1 MKQGKQIRVMLVDDH
16 LVVRSGLG
24 AVLMSEED
32 LSLVGE
38 ADNGEDAIRMCER
51 LQPDVVLMDLMMP
64 VMDGVTATKI
74 IREKWLNINV
84 IALTSFKE
92 KDMVEGALKAG
103 AISYLLKT
111 VSAEEL
117 ISAIRSAVIGQ
128 SKLSPEATQVLVQK
142 LKEPDAINY
151 DLTQREKEILALMVE
166 GLPNIEI
173 GNRLVV
179 SQSTVKFHVSNVLS
193 KLGVNSRTEAVSL
206 ALKHHLVK

>member
-1 MKQGKQIRVMLVDDH
+1 MKQGKPIRVMLVDDH

-38 ADNGEDAIRMCER
+38 AGNGEDAIRMCER

-92 KDMVEGALKAG
+92 KDMVEGALKKRRNRPIKIVSGSYPSACAEVKRAG
-103 AISYLLKT
+103 CNKL
-111 VSAEEL
+111 
-117 ISAIRSAVIGQ
+117 RSN
-128 SKLSPEATQVLVQK
+128 AT
-142 LKEPDAINY
+142 
-151 DLTQREKEILALMVE
+151 
-166 GLPNIEI
+166 
-173 GNRLVV
+173 
-179 SQSTVKFHVSNVLS
+179 
-193 KLGVNSRTEAVSL
+193 
-206 ALKHHLVK
+206 

>member
-1 MKQGKQIRVMLVDDH
+1 MQNKQIRVLLVDDH
-16 LVVRSGLG
+16 FVVRSGLG
-24 AVLMSEED
+24 AVLMSTED
-32 LSLVGE
+32 LTLVGE
-38 ADNGEDAIRMCER
+38 AGNGEEAIRMCEK
-51 LQPDVVLMDLMMP
+51 LQPDVVLMYLMMP

-74 IREKWLNINV
+74 IREKWLNINI

-92 KDMVEGALKAG
+92 KDLVEGALKAG

-117 ISAIRSAVIGQ
+117 VSAIRSAVIGQ

-142 LKEPDAINY
+142 IKEPDAINY
-151 DLTQREKEILALMVE
+151 DLTEREKEILALMVE
-166 GLPNIEI
+166 GLPNLEI
-173 GNRLVV
+173 ANRLVV

-193 KLGVNSRTEAVSL
+193 KLSVTSRTEAVSL

>member
-1 MKQGKQIRVMLVDDH
+1 MKQGKPIRVMLVDDH

-38 ADNGEDAIRMCER
+38 AGNGEDAIRMCER

-179 SQSTVKFHVSNVLS
+179 RQSTVKFHVSNVLS

>member
-1 MKQGKQIRVMLVDDH
+1 MQNKQIRVLLVDDH
-16 LVVRSGLG
+16 FVVRSGLG
-24 AVLMSEED
+24 AVLMSTED
-32 LSLVGE
+32 LTLVGE
-38 ADNGEDAIRMCER
+38 AGNGEEAIRMCEK

-74 IREKWLNINV
+74 IREKWLNINI

-92 KDMVEGALKAG
+92 KDLVEGALKAG

-117 ISAIRSAVIGQ
+117 VSAIRSAVIGQ

-142 LKEPDAINY
+142 IKEPDAINY
-151 DLTQREKEILALMVE
+151 DLTEREKEILALMVE
-166 GLPNIEI
+166 GLPNLEI
-173 GNRLVV
+173 ANRLVV

-193 KLGVNSRTEAVSL
+193 KLGVTSRTEAVSL

>member
-1 MKQGKQIRVMLVDDH
+1 M
-16 LVVRSGLG
+16 
-24 AVLMSEED
+24 
-32 LSLVGE
+32 
-38 ADNGEDAIRMCER
+38 
-51 LQPDVVLMDLMMP
+51 
-64 VMDGVTATKI
+64 
-74 IREKWLNINV
+74 
-84 IALTSFKE
+84 
-92 KDMVEGALKAG
+92 
-103 AISYLLKT
+103 
-111 VSAEEL
+111 
-117 ISAIRSAVIGQ
+117 
-128 SKLSPEATQVLVQK
+128 LVQK

>member
-1 MKQGKQIRVMLVDDH
+1 MKQGKPIRVMLVDDH
-16 LVVRSGLG
+16 LVVRSCLG

-38 ADNGEDAIRMCER
+38 AGNGEDAIRMCER

>member
-1 MKQGKQIRVMLVDDH
+1 MKQGKPIRVMLVDDH

-38 ADNGEDAIRMCER
+38 AGNGEEAIRMCER

>member
-1 MKQGKQIRVMLVDDH
+1 MSKPTIVAIDDEPEFIDMLENYFGLRGYEINVAVRGAKGIE
-16 LVVRSGLG
+16 LVR
-24 AVLMSEED
+24 EKK
-32 LSLVGE
+32 
-38 ADNGEDAIRMCER
+38 
-51 LQPDVVLMDLMMP
+51 PDVVLMDLMMP

>member
-1 MKQGKQIRVMLVDDH
+1 
-16 LVVRSGLG
+16 
-24 AVLMSEED
+24 
-32 LSLVGE
+32 
-38 ADNGEDAIRMCER
+38 
-51 LQPDVVLMDLMMP
+51 MDLMMP

>member
-1 MKQGKQIRVMLVDDH
+1 MKQGKPIRVMLVDDH

-38 ADNGEDAIRMCER
+38 AGNGEDAIRMCER